1 MRFLLRTHGCRANQ
15 YDSEA
20 TRAMLLESGAAE
32 VAEPEEADVAIYN
45 SCSVTAAAE
54 AELRKDIRRAAREN
68 PRLRTIV
75 MGCAPGLVSRD
86 ERTAPLRTLPTV
98 SDALVGADLE
108 LIASTLGLAR
118 TAAASRRGRQTG
130 SRGLLRI
137 QDGCDEHCTFCA
149 TTLARGSSRSR
160 PGDELVDEAAAL
172 AETHR
177 EIVLTGIHIG
187 AYGVDI
193 GSSLSELVEALISRV
208 PAVRFRLSS
217 LEATEVDDRL
227 RGLFTDTSHLAQYL
241 HAPLQSGSDRMLK
254 RMGRHWYSA
263 ATYASRIASIVAKK
277 SVFGLGADVICGF
290 PGESED
296 DHRATLELVERLPF
310 TSLHVFRYSPRP
322 GTSAIR
328 LSSQVG
334 ASDADRRSSELRDL
348 ASRKAAAYRASRA
361 GGLADVVA
369 ITPREGL
376 TEDYLSVDVS
386 GASVRRR
393 DRFPARLSEHEGRL
407 TASLLARESA

>member
-1 MRFLLRTHGCRANQ
+1 
-15 YDSEA
+15 
-20 TRAMLLESGAAE
+20 
-32 VAEPEEADVAIYN
+32 
-45 SCSVTAAAE
+45 
-54 AELRKDIRRAAREN
+54 
-68 PRLRTIV
+68 
-75 MGCAPGLVSRD
+75 
-86 ERTAPLRTLPTV
+86 
-98 SDALVGADLE
+98 
-108 LIASTLGLAR
+108 
-118 TAAASRRGRQTG
+118 RQTG

-149 TTLARGSSRSR
+149 TTLARGSNRSR
-160 PGDELVDEAAAL
+160 PGDELVAEAAAL

-193 GSSLSELVEALISRV
+193 GTSLSELVEALMSFV
-208 PAVRFRLSS
+208 PTVRFRLSS

-227 RGLFTDTSHLAQYL
+227 RVLFTDRTHLAQYL
-241 HAPLQSGSDRMLK
+241 HAPLQSGSDRILK

-263 ATYASRIASIVAKK
+263 ATYAARIESIVAER

-290 PGESED
+290 PGESEN
-296 DHRATLELVERLPF
+296 DHRATLELVDRLPF

-328 LSSQVG
+328 LSSHVR
-334 ASDADRRSSELRDL
+334 ASDADRRSLELRDL
-348 ASRKAAAYRASRA
+348 ASRKAAAYRSSRA

-376 TEDYLSVDVS
+376 TEDYLSVDIS
-386 GASVRRR
+386 RAAVRRR
-393 DRFPARLSEHEGRL
+393 DRFTARLSEHEGRL

>member
-20 TRAMLLESGAAE
+20 TRAMLLENGAVE
-32 VAEPEEADVAIYN
+32 VAEPEDADVAIYN

-160 PGDELVDEAAAL
+160 PRDELVNEAAGL

-227 RGLFTDTSHLAQYL
+227 KGLFTEATHLAQYL
-241 HAPLQSGSDRMLK
+241 HAPLQSGSDRILK

-263 ATYASRIASIVAKK
+263 VTYASRIESIVATK

-290 PGESED
+290 PGETED

-334 ASDADRRSSELRDL
+334 ASEADRRSAELRDL
-348 ASRKAAAYRASRA
+348 ARRKAVAYRASRA

-369 ITPREGL
+369 ITQREGL
-376 TEDYLSVDVS
+376 TEDYLSVDVV
-386 GASVRRR
+386 GAAVPRR

-407 TASLLARESA
+407 TASLLASESA